1 MFWVIVALREL
12 SSLHPPSKLLL
23 GCLAC
28 TDLCLGMITQPLHV
42 ALSSSPE
49 DSQAQNYIFIVFN
62 SLTAMLGEV
71 SLLTLT
77 AVSVDRLLVLL
88 MGLRYRQVVTLR
100 RAWILVAVFWLFSIR
115 VAMIFFNFRIT
126 IFMISIANG
135 GGISLNIERY
145 QTNYVQ
151 CIMGT
156 NYTSGLLSSMCYR
169 SYNIRHHGSART
181 VTWSFFGSSANSCFV
196 QLISEPISVL
206 LEDEKSRASS
216 EGRDKTVLLFLLLT
230 IQCPS
235 CNCDLP

>member
-88 MGLRYRQVVTLR
+88 IGLSYRQVVTLR
-100 RAWILVAVFWLFSIR
+100 RAWILVLW
-115 VAMIFFNFRIT
+115 
-126 IFMISIANG
+126 
-135 GGISLNIERY
+135 
-145 QTNYVQ
+145 
-151 CIMGT
+151 
-156 NYTSGLLSSMCYR
+156 
-169 SYNIRHHGSART
+169 
-181 VTWSFFGSSANSCFV
+181 FGSLALRL
-196 QLISEPISVL
+196 Q
-206 LEDEKSRASS
+206 
-216 EGRDKTVLLFLLLT
+216 
-230 IQCPS
+230 
-235 CNCDLP
+235 